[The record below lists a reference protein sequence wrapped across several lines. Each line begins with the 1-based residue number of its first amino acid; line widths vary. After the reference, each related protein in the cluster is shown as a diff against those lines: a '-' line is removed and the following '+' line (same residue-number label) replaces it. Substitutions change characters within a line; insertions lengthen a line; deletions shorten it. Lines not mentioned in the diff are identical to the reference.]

1 MTLEE
6 SIQSMKEAFKSAPN
20 EYDKSI
26 QDGFQILAQ
35 LDLEPDP
42 EMCKKIDRVKKE
54 NMRTLEYTV
63 CRLSKPPK
71 GV

>member
-26 QDGFQILAQ
+26 QDGFQILAR

-42 EMCKKIDRVKKE
+42 EMCKKMDRLEEE
-54 NMRTLEYTV
+54 NKRLLEYTA
-63 CRLSKPPK
+63 CRFQNLQK
-71 GV
+71 